1 MKKFL
6 FIAAM
11 ASVALVSCVK
21 NEVIPVNEEGQEI
34 TFMTSPVTKADPSFS
49 ISNKFISY
57 AYLLKGTDAT
67 VDWST
72 TNAGTSTPYIENK
85 LIKYHAASGTSS
97 AKWAHESDV
106 YYWPKDKYSQ
116 LTFFAWADGTA
127 DPAGTGKVAATCSN
141 STGVKFENYDITETA
156 NKNRD
161 IMVAKIAA
169 NKKANETA
177 TGGTWADG
185 VPTVFQHILSSFD
198 TEIKLNGTYTGVK
211 FYLKS
216 IDLLNVDTK
225 NTYTQG
231 VDATKEPKS
240 TGWGTPSQAKDV
252 SIYSGTM
259 EVNSTSEQNIVETG
273 YTILMPQTFAAS
285 AEKIKI
291 VYDVVTHYA
300 GTEVTETV
308 TEVKDLVDLYTSGWA
323 AGTAYTLT
331 ITLGLNQILWDP
343 SVVAWD
349 TTTGADWDIN

>member
-34 TFMTSPVTKADPSFS
+34 SFMTAPVTKADPSFS
-49 ISNKFISY
+49 TSNKFISY
-57 AYLLKGTDAT
+57 AYLVTGTDALKP
-67 VDWST
+67 WAS
-72 TNAGTSTPYIENK
+72 NSNSSTPYIENK
-85 LIKYHAASGTSS
+85 LIQYHAASGTSS
-97 AKWAHESDV
+97 AKWAHATDV
-106 YYWPKDKYSQ
+106 YYWPKDQYSQ

-127 DPAGTGKVAATCSN
+127 DPAGTGKPAATCSN
-141 STGVKFENYDITETA
+141 TTGVKFENYDITETA

-169 NKKANETA
+169 DKRANETA

-198 TEIKLNGTYTGVK
+198 TKIKLNDTYTGVT
-211 FYLKS
+211 FNLKS

-240 TGWGTPSQAKDV
+240 YGWGTPSEPETL
-252 SIYSGTM
+252 SIYSGPM

-285 AEKIKI
+285 TEQIKI

-308 TEVKDLVDLYTSGWA
+308 TVVKDLVDMYTSGWA
-323 AGTAYTLT
+323 AGSAYTLT
-331 ITLGLNQILWDP
+331 ITLGLNEILWDP
-343 SVVAWD
+343 AVENWA
-349 TTTGADWDIN
+349 TGTAGTWDIN